1 MADAPVRALI
11 LAGGSGTRLWPRSTN
26 ERPKPFLALTGGE
39 SLLRETFCRASALAG
54 AGNVFVSGRA
64 GHAALLA
71 ADLPEVTRS
80 RLVLEPVRRNT
91 APAVALSALAASEDD
106 PDTILAVLPSDQAVR
121 DETAFLDGLRA
132 AAEAARTHD
141 AFVTL
146 GIPPTR
152 AETGFGYME
161 VEEHEKISAEEKEK
175 KESISEKGK
184 RGKEEGTGEPGISEN
199 GKRGGVPAARR
210 VVRFVEKPTRALAEE
225 FLASGRF
232 FWNAGIFVF
241 RTSLLFEEMER
252 ACPDI
257 LNIAR
262 RAHAARRADDSST
275 FEEISSSSSCS
286 SLFTEIFSS
295 SPSISFDVAVM
306 EKARHVLT
314 VPCACGWSD
323 LGSWDAVFEFR
334 GGGPGR
340 NVLEGP
346 AASVEG
352 TGNLVLAE
360 GRPVRVVGLS
370 DVAVVDSKDGILVM
384 RRGASDALRRS
395 VEEGL
400 SR

>member
-1 MADAPVRALI
+1 MSHPGSLRALI

-39 SLLRETFCRASALAG
+39 SLLKQTFRRAIALAG
-54 AGNVFVSGRA
+54 AGNVFISGRA
-64 GHAALLA
+64 AHAALLFA
-71 ADLPEVTRS
+71 ELPEVARS
-80 RLVLEPVRRNT
+80 HFVLEPVRRNT
-91 APAVALSALAASEDD
+91 APAIALSALAASEGE
-106 PDTILAVLPSDQAVR
+106 PGAVLAVLPSDQAVR
-121 DETAFLDGLRA
+121 DEAAFLAGLRA
-132 AAEAARTHD
+132 AADAAHTHD

-161 VEEHEKISAEEKEK
+161 VEEEEEKEKISAEEKGNKEK
-175 KESISEKGK
+175 
-184 RGKEEGTGEPGISEN
+184 ISEN
-199 GKRGGVPAARR
+199 GKRGGGAAARR
-210 VVRFVEKPTRALAEE
+210 VVRFIEKPDLARAQQ

-232 FWNAGIFVF
+232 YWNAGIFVF
-241 RTSLLFEEMER
+241 RASLLFEEMER

-262 RAHAARRADDSST
+262 RAHAARRAGSST
-275 FEEISSSSSCS
+275 FEETPSSSSS
-286 SLFTEIFSS
+286 LFAEIFSS
-295 SPSISFDVAVM
+295 SPSVSFDVAVM
-306 EKARHVLT
+306 EKAREVLT

-323 LGSWDAVFEFR
+323 LGSWEAVFEFR
-334 GGGPGR
+334 GGASGR

-346 AASVEG
+346 AAAVEG
-352 TGNLVLAE
+352 SGNLVLAE

-370 DVAVVDSKDGILVM
+370 DVAVVDSKDGVLVM